1 MKRLEI
7 GVGGMSCAAC
17 SARVERALK
26 AVKGVESAGVNLAA
40 ERANIIYD
48 EDITDEAALKRAVKD
63 AGYNPFDLTENAKA
77 EMAEKKAHEK
87 QDMKRRLIFAAVFG
101 IPLFYIAM
109 APMISGL
116 EHALPRFID
125 PEYNPLNYALAE
137 LILVIPILIA
147 GRRFYRSGFK
157 AIWLKSPNMDSL
169 IAVSTLAAVSY
180 SVYGVIRIAAGDAH
194 AIHSLYFESAGMI
207 IVLIQFGKYLETL
220 SKGRTGDAIKKLM
233 SLAPDTARVIRNGEE
248 IELSSKDVQ
257 KGDTVVLKPGER
269 VSVDGTIISGRTSVN
284 EAMLTGESMPV
295 DKEAGDKV
303 YAGTINGEGAVL
315 FEATGIG
322 ADTALGRIV
331 HLVEEAQGSKAPIA
345 RLADAVAAYFV
356 PAVGS
361 VALLAFVLW
370 LIFGHDFALA
380 VKIFISV
387 LVIACPCALGLAT
400 PTAIMVA
407 TGRGAELGVLVKSG
421 EALETAGKVNA
432 VLLDKT
438 GTVTTG
444 SPVVTDIV
452 TAAGQNETDALTLAA
467 SAEKQSEHPIA
478 KAILAAAKEKG
489 LDVPDAENFAASA
502 GHGVDCTVNGNKI
515 VMGSA
520 RLMRERGMDNPLE
533 ERSAALSAEGKTPVY
548 MAVNGRVAALF
559 AVADAIKPDAV
570 EAIRRLKE
578 MNVKLVML
586 TGDNSLTAKAVASKV
601 GIEEVRS
608 EVLPGD
614 KAGEVERLQK
624 QGYIVAMVGDGVNDA
639 PALVKA
645 DTGIAIGAGADVA
658 IESADI
664 VLMSGELS
672 GVAAALRLSR
682 AAITNIKENL
692 FWAFGYNTLGIPV
705 AAGVLYAFG
714 GPLLSPMIAA
724 AAMSLSSVSVVSNAL
739 RLRRFDPNKTHK
751 YLKPHSSKKS
761 NKGNGAN
768 AANNTVCECE
778 TALNKEESKMIT
790 LKVEGMMCQH
800 CQKNVEKALAG
811 IGATDIT
818 VDLAAK
824 QATFANADESAARKA
839 ITDAGYEVK

>member
-1 MKRLEI
+1 MKRLEL

-26 AVKGVESAGVNLAA
+26 GVGGVESASVNLAA
-40 ERANIIYD
+40 ERANIVYD
-48 EDITDEAALKRAVKD
+48 EKATGEAALKKAVKD
-63 AGYNPFDLTENAKA
+63 AGYNPFDLTEKAKA
-77 EMAEKKAHEK
+77 EMAAKKANEK
-87 QDMKRRLIFAAVFG
+87 RDMKRRLIFAAVFG

-109 APMISGL
+109 APMIKGL

-125 PEYNPLNYALAE
+125 PEYNTLNYALAE

-157 AIWLKSPNMDSL
+157 ALWLKSPNMDSL
-169 IAVSTLAAVSY
+169 IAVSTLAATLY
-180 SVYGVIRIAAGDAH
+180 SIYGVIKIADGDMH
-194 AIHSLYFESAGMI
+194 AMHSLYFESAGMI

-233 SLAPDTARVIRNGEE
+233 SLAPDTARVMRNGAEV
-248 IELSSKDVQ
+248 ELSAKDVMM
-257 KGDTVVLKPGER
+257 GDTVVLKPGER
-269 VSVDGTIISGRTSVN
+269 VSVDGTIVSGRTSVN

-295 DKEAGDKV
+295 DKEVGDKV

-315 FEATGIG
+315 FTATGVG

-331 HLVEEAQGSKAPIA
+331 HMVEEAQGSKAPIA
-345 RLADAVAAYFV
+345 RMADAVAAYFV
-356 PAVGS
+356 PAVGG
-361 VALLAFVLW
+361 VAILAFILW
-370 LIFGHDFALA
+370 LVFARDFALA
-380 VKIFISV
+380 VRVFISV

-407 TGRGAELGVLVKSG
+407 AGRGAELGILVKSG

-432 VLLDKT
+432 VMLDKT

-444 SPVVTDIV
+444 SPVVTDII
-452 TAAGQNETDALTLAA
+452 TAPGADETAALTLAA
-467 SAEKQSEHPIA
+467 AAEKQSEHPLA
-478 KAILAAAKEKG
+478 KAILAAAEQRSII
-489 LDVPDAENFAASA
+489 VPDAEGFKASA
-502 GHGVDCTVNGNKI
+502 GHGVDCTVSGTHI

-520 RLMRERGMDNPLE
+520 RLMREQGIDNPLE
-533 ERSAALSAEGKTPVY
+533 EKAAALSAEGKTPIY
-548 MAVNGRVAALF
+548 MAADGKLTALF
-559 AVADAIKPDAV
+559 AVADAIKPDAA
-570 EAIRRLKE
+570 EAIRLLKE

-586 TGDNSLTAKAVASKV
+586 TGDNSLTAKAVAAKV
-601 GIEEVRS
+601 GIDEVRS

-614 KAGEVERLQK
+614 KAGEVARLQNM
-624 QGYIVAMVGDGVNDA
+624 GYTVAMVGDGVNDA

-664 VLMSGELS
+664 VLMGGELG

-682 AAITNIKENL
+682 AAMTNIKENL

-724 AAMSLSSVSVVSNAL
+724 AAMSLSSVSVVTNAL
-739 RLRRFDPNKTHK
+739 RLRRFDPNRTHK
-751 YLKPHSSKKS
+751 YLKPHSSKK
-761 NKGNGAN
+761 NGGND
-768 AANNTVCECE
+768 AAQAGNNNNT
-778 TALNKEESKMIT
+778 ASKEETNMIT
-790 LKVEGMMCQH
+790 LKVNGMMCQH
-800 CQKNVEKALAG
+800 CQKAVEKALAE

-818 VDLAAK
+818 VDLANK
-824 QATFANADESAARKA
+824 QATFANADEAAARKA
-839 ITDAGYEVK
+839 ITDAGYEVE

>member
-1 MKRLEI
+1 MKRLEL

-26 AVKGVESAGVNLAA
+26 EVKGVESAGVNLAA
-40 ERANIIYD
+40 ERANIVYD
-48 EDITDEAALKRAVKD
+48 EGITGEAALKKAVKD

-77 EMAEKKAHEK
+77 EMAAKKANEK

-109 APMISGL
+109 APMIKGL

-125 PEYNPLNYALAE
+125 PEYNALNYALAE
-137 LILVIPILIA
+137 LMLVIPILIA
-147 GRRFYRSGFK
+147 GRRFYGSGFR

-169 IAVSTLAAVSY
+169 IAVSTLAAVGY
-180 SVYGVIRIAAGDAH
+180 SVYGVIKIADGDMH

-220 SKGRTGDAIKKLM
+220 SKGRTGDAIQKLM
-233 SLAPDTARVIRNGEE
+233 SLAPDTARVIRGGVETE
-248 IELSSKDVQ
+248 ISAKDVAA
-257 KGDTVVLKPGER
+257 GDTVVLKPGER

-315 FEATGIG
+315 FTATGVG

-331 HLVEEAQGSKAPIA
+331 HMVEEAQGSKAPIA
-345 RLADAVAAYFV
+345 RMADAVAAYFV
-356 PAVGS
+356 PAVGG
-361 VALLAFVLW
+361 VAVLSFLLW

-380 VKIFISV
+380 VRVFISV

-407 TGRGAELGVLVKSG
+407 AGRGAELGILVKSG

-432 VLLDKT
+432 VMLDKT

-444 SPVVTDIV
+444 SPVVTDII
-452 TAAGQNETDALTLAA
+452 TADADGAEALRLAA
-467 SAEKQSEHPIA
+467 AAEKQSEHPIA
-478 KAILAAAKEKG
+478 RAILAAAEG
-489 LDVPDAENFAASA
+489 RGIAVPDAEGFTASA
-502 GHGVDCTVNGNKI
+502 GHGVDCTVNG
-515 VMGSA
+515 VGVTMGSA
-520 RLMRERGMDNPLE
+520 RLMRERGIANPLE
-533 ERSAALSAEGKTPVY
+533 ERAAALSAEGKTPVY
-548 MAVNGRVAALF
+548 MAADGKLKALF

-570 EAIRRLKE
+570 EAIRLLKE
-578 MNVKLVML
+578 MNVRLVML
-586 TGDNSLTAKAVASKV
+586 TGDNSLTAKAVAAKV
-601 GIEEVRS
+601 GIDEVRS
-608 EVLPGD
+608 EVLPAD
-614 KAGEVERLQK
+614 KAGEVARLQGM
-624 QGYIVAMVGDGVNDA
+624 GYTVAMVGDGVNDA

-664 VLMSGELS
+664 VLMGGELG

-682 AAITNIKENL
+682 AAMTNIKENL

-705 AAGVLYAFG
+705 AAGVLHAFG

-724 AAMSLSSVSVVSNAL
+724 AAMSLSSVSVVTNAL
-739 RLRRFDPNKTHK
+739 RLRRFDPGKTHRHT
-751 YLKPHSSKKS
+751 KPHSSR
-761 NKGNGAN
+761 NKNGAH
-768 AANNTVCECE
+768 AANNNITI
-778 TALNKEESKMIT
+778 TKEENDMIT
-790 LKVEGMMCQH
+790 LKVNGMMCRH
-800 CQKNVEKALAG
+800 CQKAVEKALAG

-818 VDLAAK
+818 VDLANK
-824 QATFANADESAARKA
+824 QATFRNADEAAARKA
-839 ITDAGYEVK
+839 ITDAGYEVE